1 MTDSIGSQTAVALA
15 TRASL
20 SHPKR
25 IECLCLKPGQR
36 RRYRLFSTVDP
47 DLNEV
52 IGPED
57 LDPVEF
63 DIPSDIAVATYL
75 IESLWRLHVSPG
87 ELARQLGRVAPNT
100 AITSA

>member
-25 IECLCLKPGQR
+25 IECLYLKPGQR

-87 ELARQLGRVAPNT
+87 ELERQLGRVAPNT
-100 AITSA
+100 ATTSA

>member
-47 DLNEV
+47 
-52 IGPED
+52 
-57 LDPVEF
+57 VEF

-87 ELARQLGRVAPNT
+87 ELERQLGRVAPNT